1 MYRIESYCQDVS
13 IKSCFNV
20 GFGPIR
26 LFLLNLINAG
36 NIILLWVDYHSTPY
50 LLMNVNVACVSD
62 A

>member
-1 MYRIESYCQDVS
+1 MGIYVMFKHVRTINYMYRIESYCQDVS

-36 NIILLWVDYHSTPY
+36 NIILL
-50 LLMNVNVACVSD
+50 
-62 A
+62 